1 MKTRCANSRVG
12 RLVAILVAVATAISV
27 ANSVYAQFSIS
38 IGGKNQIVGSGKV
51 VELPRTV
58 GAFDRVEVKDGIR
71 ATLRKGGETKVTV
84 SADDN
89 IEPLVETNINGTTL
103 VLRMKP
109 NTNLRTKNPIAVA
122 VNYVK
127 LEKIGARDGAS
138 IDIDSVTA
146 ASFALQVSD
155 GASVRSAGVNANRL
169 DIAVSDGASL
179 KLVSA
184 RSSEMQTMKV
194 SDGANVTIE
203 VLSGNAMTAKVSD
216 GARLS
221 VKGVDLKS
229 VDVTVSDGASA
240 SLSGVAQ
247 QQVFAVSDGASVGA
261 RELNGES
268 ARGRVKDGAS
278 LKAGTLKTLELEV
291 DESASVRYA
300 GDPQVTIRSREKL
313 NVKKY

>member
-1 MKTRCANSRVG
+1 M
-12 RLVAILVAVATAISV
+12 RLVFNGKQWATTSLAMLGAFLCVAI
-27 ANSVYAQFSIS
+27 ANAEFRIS
-38 IGGKNQIVGSGKV
+38 IGGKSQIVGSGKV
-51 VELPRTV
+51 VEVQRTV

-71 ATLRKGGETKVTV
+71 ATLRKAGDTKVAV

-89 IEPLVETNINGTTL
+89 IEPLVETLVNGSTL
-103 VLRMKP
+103 TLRVKP
-109 NTNLRTKNPIAVA
+109 NTNLRTKTPIVVA

-127 LEKIGARDGAS
+127 LEKLGARDGAS
-138 IDIDSVTA
+138 VDIDSVST
-146 ASFALQVSD
+146 ASFALHVSD
-155 GASVRSAGVNANRL
+155 GASVKSAGINAGKL
-169 DIAVSDGASL
+169 DIAVSDGATL
-179 KLVSA
+179 KLASA
-184 RSSEMQTMKV
+184 RSSETQTLKI
-194 SDGANVTIE
+194 SDGANATIDS
-203 VLSGNAMTAKVSD
+203 LSGASVIAKATD

-221 VKGVDLKS
+221 AQGVDLKS

-313 NVKKY
+313 NVRKY